1 MKEEL
6 QSAIQFPGLQI
17 FSSWKN
23 NQRNRDQKTSSKS
36 QFASS
41 FLLSEETLSSA
52 MPLDSPPSNFNQW
65 RKFSDRNSIEFH
77 DYSPTVVN
85 SDSFERPEVLEKDK
99 RNMIN
104 IPFWDQVIGRVFNEL
119 PFCTNDQFLEEFQY
133 AVISSDFLNGFRFSF
148 ALKESIM
155 DFHKRSEALGISS
168 FSTFPTKYGRL
179 KASSVNKFYLVRTF
193 DYFSTI
199 FLAYKVLRSLHRL
212 KCGKYKSRRIVATL
226 LIALYLA
233 IQQEYFHTQYTKYKA
248 LITLK
253 TVLASLKI
261 LSSLLYKY
269 HIRFKELIIYKPLAS
284 AYSKRGSENVLSMV
298 KDLLTSNLDL
308 LYYKLKIVT
317 QDLLALSDT
326 TELAKY
332 CEIYNLEISDLFH
345 YLNEP
350 ATEVEDKAKRVH
362 ILKKFM
368 LCCLLSLNSSTNSCD
383 LSMHSSLSKI
393 FPNYHCESCQSNYI
407 NEVDKFKSVTNSLEQ
422 LNDSALSLTS
432 SLIDYK
438 SLLHST
444 GESPPNSN
452 EKIECE
458 TDAFYSYDLQPS
470 LKTPQL
476 SMTLHAL
483 RQLENTLIAST
494 QEEIT
499 NEVKELLIDN
509 LQNILKMWQND
520 NTLKHGKRQTPIKSS
535 SHGFSLDIIKRT
547 QLPAVCKTDDRGPLR
562 SEIEFRD
569 IEEAQSDI
577 ESDMDIEQYK
587 HDTDMEI
594 CYENAQLDHYRRL
607 NEGFQRTSIVTEK
620 NKFQELSDEELRCK
634 LNEGIL
640 KFAVENKQGRDKLRT
655 QKSFE
660 LLRKVKNSE
669 DSIRNIKRQI
679 STCDGGRTCHSKSR
693 PLFNTK
699 TKFSSEETIPMLYEL
714 KELIESSS

>member
-1 MKEEL
+1 MGEEL
-6 QSAIQFPGLQI
+6 QSGIQFPGLQI
-17 FSSWKN
+17 FSSWKS
-23 NQRNRDQKTSSKS
+23 NQRNRDQGPSAKS
-36 QFASS
+36 QFVSS
-41 FLLSEETLSSA
+41 FLLSEETLSPA
-52 MPLDSPPSNFNQW
+52 MPVENSPSYFNQW
-65 RKFSDRNSIEFH
+65 RKFSDRSSIDFH

-85 SDSFERPEVLEKDK
+85 SDSFERPEVLENDK
-99 RNMIN
+99 RSMIK
-104 IPFWDQVIGRVFNEL
+104 IQFWDQLIGKVFNEL
-119 PFCTNDQFLEEFQY
+119 PFCTNDQFMEEFQY

-155 DFHKRSEALGISS
+155 DFHKRSETLGINS
-168 FSTFPTKYGRL
+168 FLTIPTKYGRL
-179 KASSVNKFYLVRTF
+179 KASSVNKFYLLRTF

-199 FLAYKVLRSLHRL
+199 FLAYKVLRSLQRL
-212 KCGKYKSRRIVATL
+212 KRGSYKSRRIVATI
-226 LIALYLA
+226 LIVLYLA
-233 IQQEYFHTQYTKYKA
+233 IQQEFFHTQYTKYKA

-253 TVLASLKI
+253 SVLASLKK

-269 HIRFKELIIYKPLAS
+269 HIRFKELIVYKPLAS
-284 AYSKRGSENVLSMV
+284 AFSKGGPENVLAMV

-326 TELAKY
+326 AELAKY
-332 CEIYNLEISDLFH
+332 CELYNLEISDLFH

-407 NEVDKFKSVTNSLEQ
+407 NELDKFKGVTTSLEQ
-422 LNDSALSLTS
+422 LNDSTLSLTS
-432 SLIDYK
+432 SLINYK

-458 TDAFYSYDLQPS
+458 TDAFYSYDLHSS

-494 QEEIT
+494 QEEISDET
-499 NEVKELLIDN
+499 KEMLIDN
-509 LQNILKMWQND
+509 LQNILKVWQND
-520 NTLKHGKRQTPIKSS
+520 NTLKHCKKQTPIKAS
-535 SHGFSLDIIKRT
+535 SHGFSLDILKRT
-547 QLPAVCKTDDRGPLR
+547 QSPAVCKADCRGPLR
-562 SEIEFRD
+562 NEIEFRD

-577 ESDMDIEQYK
+577 ESDLDIEQYK
-587 HDTDMEI
+587 NDIDGGI
-594 CYENAQLDHYRRL
+594 CYENAHFSHCRGS
-607 NEGFQRTSIVTEK
+607 NEGFHRTSMVTEK
-620 NKFQELSDEELRCK
+620 NKFQELTDEELRCK
-634 LNEGIL
+634 LNEGIF

-669 DSIRNIKRQI
+669 DSMRHSKRQI
-679 STCDGGRTCHSKSR
+679 STCDGELTCHSKSR
-693 PLFNTK
+693 PLFKTK
-699 TKFSSEETIPMLYEL
+699 MKFSSEETIPVLYEL